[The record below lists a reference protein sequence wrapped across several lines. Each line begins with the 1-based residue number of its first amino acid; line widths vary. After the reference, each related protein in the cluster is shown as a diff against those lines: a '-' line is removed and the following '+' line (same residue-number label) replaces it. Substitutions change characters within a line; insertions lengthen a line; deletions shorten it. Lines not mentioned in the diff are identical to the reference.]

1 VIGKAKQGIGSTIG
15 SDRLQTDG
23 ATQEIKG
30 DAQKPAADAKHAI
43 KKSVNKLAGTL
54 NKHL

>member
-43 KKSVNKLAGTL
+43 KKSVNKLAGAL